1 MSGRTA
7 APAHLLEGLW
17 SRNRAE
23 QTRAWKGMMEAT
35 EAPVPWAYDV
45 WDALTA
51 HLAPDEDEHA
61 RSVSAQVL
69 CNLAK
74 SDPEERILRELPA
87 ILQVNRDARSVAARH
102 VLGEIWKIG
111 AAGPRQ
117 CSRLLS
123 ALTERFVESERE
135 RKVHFVRIDTIAAL
149 RRLHDAVE
157 GDQRADVERTALGL
171 IDSER
176 DVERREKLAADWA
189 PPKKAARKKGAR

>member
-1 MSGRTA
+1 MSARTA
-7 APAHLLEGLW
+7 APTHLLEGLW

-23 QTRAWKGMMEAT
+23 QARAWKAISEAT

-45 WDALTA
+45 WDELVA

-61 RSVSAQVL
+61 RALAAQAL

-74 SDPEERILRELPA
+74 SDPEARILEQIPA
-87 ILQVNRDARSVAARH
+87 ILQVNRDARTVAGRH

-123 ALTERFVESERE
+123 ALVQRFVECERE
-135 RKVHFVRIDTIAAL
+135 RKVHFVRLDTIAAL
-149 RRLHDAVE
+149 NRLHRAVS

-176 DVERREKLAADWA
+176 DIERREKLIALWA